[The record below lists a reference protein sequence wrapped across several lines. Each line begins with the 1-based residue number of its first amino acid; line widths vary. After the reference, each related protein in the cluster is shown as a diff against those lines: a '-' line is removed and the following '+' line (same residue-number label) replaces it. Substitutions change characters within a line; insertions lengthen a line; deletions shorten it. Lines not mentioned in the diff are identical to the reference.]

1 MHFNTLA
8 VAATLAA
15 TVSAHTRVYSIWVNG
30 VDQGDGRSTYIRS
43 PPTND
48 PVKDLSSA
56 NLVCNVNGGTP
67 GSAFVTAAAGD
78 TLTFEWYHNTRGDD
92 IIDSSH
98 KGPIITYIAPY
109 TEDDGASPIWTK
121 IDEEGLSGSTWA
133 VDNLISNSGKKDVTL
148 PSSLAAGKYLIRTEI
163 IALHE
168 ADVAYNVN
176 SARGAQFYPSCAQLE
191 VTGSGTATPDE
202 DFDFNTG
209 YTYSDPGIVYNL
221 YAGSTTYTIP
231 GPAVWTGSSS
241 GSSSASATTTA
252 KAASTSTSVATSAA
266 TSVATSAVSVATSA
280 VSSTTK
286 AATSVQTTLVTS
298 TKAASTTSKATST
311 TAAAAQT
318 TSASSTG
325 AAALY
330 QQCGGRGFTG
340 PTTCSEGTCKQW
352 NEWYFQCVSA

>member
-43 PPTND
+43 PPSNS

-56 NLVCNVNGGTP
+56 DLVCNVNGGTP

-78 TLTFEWYHNTRGDD
+78 TLTFEWYHDNRGDD
-92 IIDSSH
+92 IIDGSH

-109 TEDDGASPIWTK
+109 TETNGASAIWTK

-133 VDNLISNSGKKDVTL
+133 VDNLKSNNGKKDVKI
-148 PSSLAAGKYLIRTEI
+148 PSTLAAGKYLIRTEI

-168 ADVAYNVN
+168 ADAAFNVN

-202 DFDFNTG
+202 NFDFNTG
-209 YTYSDPGIVYNL
+209 YTYSDPGVVYNL

-231 GPAVWTGSSS
+231 GPEVWTGSGS
-241 GSSSASATTTA
+241 GSGSGSATTTA
-252 KAASTSTSVATSAA
+252 KASSAVATSAATSAA
-266 TSVATSAVSVATSA
+266 TSVASVATSA
-280 VSSTTK
+280 VSSATQV
-286 AATSVQTTLVTS
+286 ATSAPTTLVTS
-298 TKAASTTSKATST
+298 TKAASPTSAATST
-311 TAAAAQT
+311 SAAAAQT
-318 TSASSTG
+318 SSSGSTG

-340 PTTCSEGTCKQW
+340 PTTCATGTCKQW

>member
-43 PPTND
+43 PPSNS

-56 NLVCNVNGGTP
+56 DLVCNVNGGTA

-78 TLTFEWYHNTRGDD
+78 TLSFEWYHDNRGDD
-92 IIDSSH
+92 IIASSH

-109 TEDDGASPIWTK
+109 TETNGASAIWTK

-133 VDNLISNSGKKDVTL
+133 VDNLISNQGKKDVTL
-148 PSSLAAGKYLIRTEI
+148 PSSLAAGKYLIRHEI
-163 IALHE
+163 IGLHE
-168 ADVAYNVN
+168 ADAAYNVN

-191 VTGSGTATPDE
+191 VTGSGTAVPDQN
-202 DFDFNTG
+202 FDFNTG

-231 GPAVWTGSSS
+231 GPASSPA
-241 GSSSASATTTA
+241 ASAP
-252 KAASTSTSVATSAA
+252 TSVATSAA
-266 TSVATSAVSVATSA
+266 TSVATSAASVATSA
-280 VSSTTK
+280 VSTTAK
-286 AATSVQTTLVTS
+286 AVATTSATQAATSVPTTLVTS
-298 TKAASTTSKATST
+298 TKAASPTSAATST

-318 TSASSTG
+318 SSAGSTG

-340 PTTCSEGTCKQW
+340 PTTCSTGTCKQW